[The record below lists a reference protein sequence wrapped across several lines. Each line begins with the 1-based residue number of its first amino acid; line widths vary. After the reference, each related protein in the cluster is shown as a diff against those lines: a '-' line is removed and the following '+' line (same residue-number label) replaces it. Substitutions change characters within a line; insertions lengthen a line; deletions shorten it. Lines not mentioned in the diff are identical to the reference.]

1 MAITNKSSGTL
12 SASPTTLAASV
23 SPTNRLVKGIII
35 VNNDSVQHTVSV
47 TCGEKFIQILL
58 YPGDSMHH
66 TTTVALGSNNLTAV
80 LSEAVVGTNPTYVVS
95 WLDEAETV

>member
-1 MAITNKSSGTL
+1 MAITGKNSGTL
-12 SASPTTLAASV
+12 SASPSTLAASV

-35 VNNDSVQHTVSV
+35 VNNDSVQHNVAVS
-47 TCGEKFIQILL
+47 CGEKFIQIML

-80 LSEAVVGTNPTYVVS
+80 LSEAVVGTSPTYVVS